1 MIRTSELK
9 NELLV
14 ERMKKLSGIEESAI
28 SIKMP
33 PKLHDRQV
41 KYKKGYDDPDVIED
55 EENDENEE
63 LDLEMLMF
71 ELELDELLRE
81 MGYENE

>member
-41 KYKKGYDDPDVIED
+41 KYKKGYDEPDVIED
-55 EENDENEE
+55 EEIDDEDI
-63 LDLEMLMF
+63 LDVDLDEILMEI
-71 ELELDELLRE
+71 ELENFLESL
-81 MGYENE
+81 GY

>member
-28 SIKMP
+28 SIKMS